1 MLFQLNINLSEDDY
15 LDFNKFHS
23 FESMHGKKLI
33 NKTRIFFL

>member
-23 FESMHGKKLI
+23 FESMHEKK
-33 NKTRIFFL
+33 TD